1 MNTSPDIESVLD
13 TWLGEGRDV
22 LPGRSIQAVLAT
34 VRRTPQRS
42 VRRSVWRTADV
53 GPIFRLASVLGVMFA
68 AVLATGALILS
79 LGGNRPSIVG
89 PAASSTAGPAT
100 PSVTPAL
107 AGRIAFVR
115 DGLDQSG
122 GSKDIWVANADGS
135 DPRRLTD
142 HPGPDERPVWS
153 PDATRIAFTVGDSQ
167 AQVMVMDADGSNQR
181 QVTHNAFPAGRP
193 TWSPDGTSLAFAD
206 ASSGELY
213 VIRADGTGQVRITQ
227 PPTPRSCVDPVGS
240 CGGDV
245 DPAWSPQGDRIAFV
259 EGDSIWTIRPDGSDR
274 RLFAQ
279 HFDGRAPGIVRRLAW
294 SPDGKRIAANIDG
307 LIWLEDARGETNL
320 MTEMIGEPLSSFV
333 SAAAMGPNA
342 DSPTWS
348 PDGEWLAFGWFSDS
362 DSSDSFGD
370 IYVVNA
376 DGSGLRDVLPGSER
390 DSQPAWSSR

>member
-1 MNTSPDIESVLD
+1 VNTSLDIDSVLD
-13 TWLGEGRDV
+13 TWLGDGRDV
-22 LPGRSIQAVLAT
+22 LPDRSIHAVLAT
-34 VRRTPQRS
+34 VQTTPQRGAW
-42 VRRSVWRTADV
+42 RAPWRTAEV
-53 GPIFRLASVLGVMFA
+53 EPTLRLATAMGGAFVV
-68 AVLATGALILS
+68 VLAIGAIILS
-79 LGGNRPSIVG
+79 FGGNRSSSGG
-89 PAASSTAGPAT
+89 PLAAPTAT
-100 PSVTPAL
+100 PSMTPAL
-107 AGRIAFVR
+107 TGRIAFVR

-122 GSKDIWVANADGS
+122 GSRDIWVANADGS

-153 PDATRIAFTVGDSQ
+153 PDATRIAFTVGDTA

-245 DPAWSPQGDRIAFV
+245 DPAWSPQGDRIAFA
-259 EGDSIWTIRPDGSDR
+259 EGDSIWTVRPDGSDR
-274 RLFAQ
+274 RLLAQ
-279 HFDGRAPGIVRRLAW
+279 HFDGGSPSIVRRPAW
-294 SPDGKRIAANIDG
+294 SPDGERIAASIDG
-307 LIWLEDARGETNL
+307 WIWLEDPRGETNV
-320 MTEMIGEPLSSFV
+320 MAAMIGLPLSSFV
-333 SAAAMGPNA
+333 SADAIGPNA

-348 PDGEWLAFGWFSDS
+348 PDGESVAFGWFSDS
-362 DSSDSFGD
+362 DSYGD

-376 DGSGLRDVLPGSER
+376 DGSGLRDVLPGPER